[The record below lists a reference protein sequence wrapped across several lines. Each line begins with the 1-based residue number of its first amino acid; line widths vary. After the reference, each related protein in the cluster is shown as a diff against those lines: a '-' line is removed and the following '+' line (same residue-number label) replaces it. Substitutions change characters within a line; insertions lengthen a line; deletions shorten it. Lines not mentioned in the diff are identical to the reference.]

1 MTPEGRVK
9 AKVKAYLKSIG
20 AYYNMPVPNGLGAP
34 SLDFVGCYRGRF
46 FAIETKAG
54 SKGPTP
60 RQEATMKSMQAAG
73 GATFLINDDEASWY
87 PLQDW
92 VLRINEEW
100 WDAGRP

>member
-1 MTPEGRVK
+1 MTPEGQVK

-60 RQEATMKSMQAAG
+60 RQEATMRSMEDAG
-73 GATFLINDDEASWY
+73 GATFLINDDDDTWT
-87 PLQDW
+87 PLHGW
-92 VLRINEEW
+92 VSQINEELG
-100 WDAGRP
+100 DAGRP